1 MFNQG
6 GIPLLL
12 YLIIVIS
19 LLKILRM
26 FLENRKIEGKR
37 EY

>member
-6 GIPLLL
+6 GIPLSL